1 MPAHLSENTKSSQ
14 VFVHERQHPS
24 LGVILVPV
32 EYWKDG
38 PHLELE
44 WHLLEVAEGVLE
56 DGKPD

>member
-14 VFVHERQHPS
+14 VFVHEREHPS
-24 LGVILVPV
+24 LGVILVSV
-32 EYWKDG
+32 EYRQDG

-44 WHLLEVAEGVLE
+44 WHLFEVAERVLE